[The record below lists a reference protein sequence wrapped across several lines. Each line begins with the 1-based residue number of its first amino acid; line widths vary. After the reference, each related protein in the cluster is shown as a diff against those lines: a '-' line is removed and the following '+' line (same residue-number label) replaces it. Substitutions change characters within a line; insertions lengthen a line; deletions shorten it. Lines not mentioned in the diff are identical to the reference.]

1 MIPVKKY
8 STAMVALQRLK
19 AHWLKMHQSQ
29 AAGEFCYN
37 TLYDTERI
45 VADTAPVSVVD
56 INGLIQDPAPE
67 MIQDPAAAILD
78 PVAREEYPDTVYQCP
93 GMEKQKQ
100 CPEKSM
106 DVNSL
111 RIHWGSRHNVDG
123 RPFTPLQMSVN
134 ELEHFACCADNCT
147 YRYVL

>member
-1 MIPVKKY
+1 M
-8 STAMVALQRLK
+8 
-19 AHWLKMHQSQ
+19 
-29 AAGEFCYN
+29 
-37 TLYDTERI
+37 
-45 VADTAPVSVVD
+45 
-56 INGLIQDPAPE
+56 
-67 MIQDPAAAILD
+67 
-78 PVAREEYPDTVYQCP
+78 YQCP